1 MVDYTKR
8 NGLSGLLI
16 AIDFEKA
23 FDTLNFNFLIRT
35 LHKFNFGPSFIHWI
49 RVLYKNVSSCVINN
63 GFTTAPFSL
72 GRGVR
77 QGDPLSPY
85 LFIIALETLSIRI
98 RRDNKIQGF
107 KIGEEIVKLSLFADD
122 MTCFLRDRNEYT
134 ALFHILESFGN
145 QSGLQVNHGKTEIL
159 ALGNH
164 TVQHVD
170 FAKHNVCEIIKILG
184 VHFGYDLKQRD
195 TLNYRQTLKDIKKSI
210 NMWKWR
216 GLSLLGR
223 IQIIKTFAIPKLMY
237 RASVIPISKELIK
250 EANSIF
256 YGFIWNGKDKVKRL
270 ALISDF
276 KKGGLKMS
284 DIESMIKAKRV
295 NCLKKF
301 MEDYRSPWKAILDKL
316 LSPIGGRFVLYCNFD
331 TSKLKIQ
338 FPAYY
343 KECFDAWSELNGKKP
358 SSSQD
363 VVNEIIWNNK
373 FFCIEKM
380 SLYRKD
386 LIDLGFL
393 KIGDVI
399 SINNFFSPNVIS
411 PLVSPEQRFFLM
423 SIVNSI
429 PAEWRAL
436 ARASGDESPI
446 VALPNTPTI
455 TMDNDDSVPILDV
468 SSKQIYRSF
477 LEKKQI
483 PPSAKKKLADKYP
496 DTIVNWENV
505 YSLAFC
511 TTLE

>member
-1 MVDYTKR
+1 M
-8 NGLSGLLI
+8 
-16 AIDFEKA
+16 
-23 FDTLNFNFLIRT
+23 IRT
-35 LHKFNFGPSFIHWI
+35 TISELNAI
-49 RVLYKNVSSCVINN
+49 LSSVCM
-63 GFTTAPFSL
+63 TA
-72 GRGVR
+72 R
-77 QGDPLSPY
+77 
-85 LFIIALETLSIRI
+85 
-98 RRDNKIQGF
+98 K
-107 KIGEEIVKLSLFADD
+107 
-122 MTCFLRDRNEYT
+122 FLRP
-134 ALFHILESFGN
+134 
-145 QSGLQVNHGKTEIL
+145 
-159 ALGNH
+159 
-164 TVQHVD
+164 
-170 FAKHNVCEIIKILG
+170 
-184 VHFGYDLKQRD
+184 VH
-195 TLNYRQTLKDIKKSI
+195 
-210 NMWKWR
+210 
-216 GLSLLGR
+216 
-223 IQIIKTFAIPKLMY
+223 
-237 RASVIPISKELIK
+237 
-250 EANSIF
+250 
-256 YGFIWNGKDKVKRL
+256 
-270 ALISDF
+270 
-276 KKGGLKMS
+276 
-284 DIESMIKAKRV
+284 
-295 NCLKKF
+295 
-301 MEDYRSPWKAILDKL
+301 L
-316 LSPIGGRFVLYCNFD
+316 LSPRRRNYYNYYNYN
-331 TSKLKIQ
+331 
-338 FPAYY
+338 YY

-446 VALPNTPTI
+446 VPLPNTPTI

-468 SSKQIYRSF
+468 SSKQIYQSF

-483 PPSAKKKLADKYP
+483 PPSAKKKLVDKYP